1 MEFAAILDTAGGEK
15 RTASSADE
23 ENEMWTTAEIPSQE
37 GKNVIVT
44 GANTGIGYETA
55 LALYLAGAN
64 VTLACRDQG
73 KAQQAKAKMEQRS
86 GPGSLGIGVLDLAD
100 LDSVSLFAET
110 YLQQHTQLDVLVN
123 NAGVGTPPA
132 GKTRQGWE
140 YTFGVNFLGPFALT
154 GRLYPLLEATPG
166 SRVVTVSSFA
176 YARGAIDFDNLKS
189 EKGYDAGREYG
200 QNKLA
205 DLMFTIELDRRVHAQ
220 GHQVVSIAA
229 QPGANS
235 TEITRHS
242 TEEQVAAMKERF
254 GGFME
259 PWQGALP
266 SLYAAV
272 SSEATA
278 GNLYE
283 PHENGFKGYPAK
295 ADIQA
300 VALDETVAK
309 RLWDL
314 AEEATGV
321 VYPA

>member
-1 MEFAAILDTAGGEK
+1 
-15 RTASSADE
+15 
-23 ENEMWTTAEIPSQE
+23 MWTAAEISDQAS
-37 GKNVIVT
+37 KNVIVT
-44 GANTGIGYETA
+44 GANSGIGYETA

-73 KAQQAKAKMEQRS
+73 KAERAKVEMEQQS
-86 GPGSLGIGVLDLAD
+86 GPGSLEIGVLDLAD
-100 LDSVSLFAET
+100 LDSVRLFAET

-132 GKTRQGWE
+132 GRTRQGWE

-166 SRVVTVSSFA
+166 SRVVTVSSFGYVA
-176 YARGAIDFDNLKS
+176 GAIDFDNLKS
-189 EKGYDAGREYG
+189 EKGYDAVREYG

-205 DLMFTIELDRRVHAQ
+205 DLMFSIELDRRIRAQ
-220 GHQVVSIAA
+220 GHQVVSVAA
-229 QPGANS
+229 QPGAVS

-242 TEEQVAAMKERF
+242 TKEEVAAMNERF
-254 GGFME
+254 GGLME
-259 PWQGALP
+259 SWQGALP

-272 SSEATA
+272 SCDATA

-295 ADIQA
+295 ADIQE

-309 RLWDL
+309 KLWDV

-321 VYPA
+321 TYPA

>member
-1 MEFAAILDTAGGEK
+1 MT
-15 RTASSADE
+15 SV
-23 ENEMWTTAEIPSQE
+23 WTTADIPSQV
-37 GKNVIVT
+37 GRNVIVT

-55 LALYLAGAN
+55 LALYVAGAN
-64 VTLACRDQG
+64 VTLACRDQD
-73 KAQQAKAKMEQRS
+73 KAEQARAKIDKQ
-86 GPGSLGIGVLDLAD
+86 PGSGSLEIGVLDLAE
-100 LDSVSLFAET
+100 LDSVRLFAET
-110 YLQQHTQLDVLVN
+110 YIQQHKQLDVLIN

-132 GKTRQGWE
+132 AKTSQGYE

-154 GRLYPLLEATPG
+154 GLLYPLLEATPG
-166 SRVVTVSSFA
+166 SRVVTVTSFG
-176 YARGAIDFDNLKS
+176 YVRGAIDFDNLKS
-189 EKGYDAGREYG
+189 EKGYDAVREYG

-205 DLMFTIELDRRVHAQ
+205 DLMFSIELDRRAGAQ

-229 QPGANS
+229 QPGANT

-242 TEEQVAAMKERF
+242 TEEEVAAMKENF
-254 GGFME
+254 GGLMD

-272 SSEATA
+272 SSEATG

-283 PHENGFKGYPAK
+283 PHDGGFKGYPIK
-295 ADIQA
+295 SDIQA
-300 VALDETVAK
+300 VALDETAAK
-309 RLWDL
+309 RLWNV

>member
-1 MEFAAILDTAGGEK
+1 MWT
-15 RTASSADE
+15 SAD
-23 ENEMWTTAEIPSQE
+23 IPDQN

-73 KAQQAKAKMEQRS
+73 KAEQAVARMKEQS
-86 GPGSLGIGVLDLAD
+86 GPGSLEIGVLDLAD
-100 LDSVSLFAET
+100 LDSVRLFAET
-110 YLQQHTQLDVLVN
+110 YLRQHTQLDVLVN
-123 NAGVGTPPA
+123 NAAVGTPPA
-132 GKTRQGWE
+132 AKTPQSWE

-154 GRLYPLLEATPG
+154 GRLYPLLEATRG
-166 SRVVTVSSFA
+166 SRVVTVTSFG
-176 YARGAIDFDNLKS
+176 YVVGAIDFDNLKS
-189 EKGYDAGREYG
+189 ERDYDAVREYG

-205 DLMFTIELDRRVHAQ
+205 DLMFTIELDRRVRAQ
-220 GHQVVSIAA
+220 GHQVTSIAA

-242 TEEQVAAMKERF
+242 TPEAVAAMKERF
-254 GGFME
+254 NGFME

-272 SSEATA
+272 SGDAKA

-295 ADIQA
+295 ADIQP
-300 VALDETVAK
+300 VALDEAVAK
-309 RLWDL
+309 KLWDV
-314 AEEATGV
+314 AEEATGIAF
-321 VYPA
+321 PA

>member
-1 MEFAAILDTAGGEK
+1 
-15 RTASSADE
+15 
-23 ENEMWTTAEIPSQE
+23 MWTAAEIPGQE
-37 GKNVIVT
+37 SRNVIVT

-55 LALYLAGAN
+55 LALYAAGAN
-64 VTLACRDQG
+64 VMLACRDQR
-73 KAQQAKAKMEQRS
+73 KAEQALAKMQQSS
-86 GPGSLGIGVLDLAD
+86 GSGSGSGSLEIGVLDLAD
-100 LDSVSLFAET
+100 LSSVRLFAET
-110 YLQQHTQLDVLVN
+110 YIQQHEQLDLLIN

-132 GKTRQGWE
+132 GKSRQGWE

-176 YARGAIDFDNLKS
+176 YARGVIDFDNLKS
-189 EKGYDAGREYG
+189 EKGYDAVREYS

-205 DLMFTIELDRRVHAQ
+205 DLMFSIELDRRVRAQ

-242 TEEQVAAMKERF
+242 TEEQVAAMKDRF
-254 GGFME
+254 GGFMD

-283 PHENGFKGYPAK
+283 PHENGFKGYPVK
-295 ADIQA
+295 GEIQE

-309 RLWDL
+309 KLWTM